1 MSCLSA
7 TFTNAVFVYLYLC
20 ICKADTW
27 EHCFSGSCIIT
38 FQKIY
43 GLYGLKHHIVEVR
56 GDVTRRDDKRRTTM
70 EDRATQPL
78 GCWKAEF
85 RNIDTIGV
93 PSEVYLHKN
102 LVICT
107 NRVYPPSPLVGTP
120 K

>member
-85 RNIDTIGV
+85 RKKLHIGHISKQELTHGKLKPISGKV
-93 PSEVYLHKN
+93 FIHCLSHRP
-102 LVICT
+102 I
-107 NRVYPPSPLVGTP
+107 
-120 K
+120 